1 MCLCVCV
8 HLTVKALNIENKGK
22 IPNARRAKEDSTR
35 SHSPDLKRKSRHS
48 TTETIIQGLHRNE
61 KVA

>member
-35 SHSPDLKRKSRHS
+35 SHSPD
-48 TTETIIQGLHRNE
+48 
-61 KVA
+61 